1 MAFLVLTVERDSGG
15 EGPSAE
21 KLITSGVL
29 GQHNKE

>member
-21 KLITSGVL
+21 KLIISGVL
-29 GQHNKE
+29 GQHNKD